1 MRRSGLWAAWMG
13 IVAAGCFAAW
23 AQAPV
28 QTPGVAPGE
37 ANSAPADSTTSQA
50 PNTQVQPDQTARAQ
64 TPSAQTQAGGR
75 LHGMVQCG
83 NIPLPGVTVTAQNTV
98 TGKRYS
104 TTTGIKGAWS
114 LNVPPDGHYVIRS
127 EFAGFAPGTQEAELN
142 AAKSDQTVTFALIL
156 ASRAA
161 EQQHSESASQQ
172 ACNTATVQ

>member
-1 MRRSGLWAAWMG
+1 
-13 IVAAGCFAAW
+13 
-23 AQAPV
+23 
-28 QTPGVAPGE
+28 
-37 ANSAPADSTTSQA
+37 
-50 PNTQVQPDQTARAQ
+50 
-64 TPSAQTQAGGR
+64 
-75 LHGMVQCG
+75 MVQCG